1 VRSNAAAEALI
12 GARCS
17 RRCFVVAAGLI
28 QTARFLLDPAEASAM
43 VDAMEEAV
51 KGGWY
56 AIARGAGVSEADCAT
71 IANAFAYPGFRM

>member
-1 VRSNAAAEALI
+1 
-12 GARCS
+12 
-17 RRCFVVAAGLI
+17 
-28 QTARFLLDPAEASAM
+28 M
-43 VDAMEEAV
+43 VDAMQEAV